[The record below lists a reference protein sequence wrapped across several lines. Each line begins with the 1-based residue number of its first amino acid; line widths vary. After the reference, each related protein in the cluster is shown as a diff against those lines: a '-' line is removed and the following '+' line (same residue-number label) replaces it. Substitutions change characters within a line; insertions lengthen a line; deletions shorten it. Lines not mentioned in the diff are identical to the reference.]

1 MPRFPVAVPLSV
13 TLSPTAVADGT
24 SAAETLRQAQGLAQ
38 VSGPAWTAK
47 DGSPAG
53 ADVLAMGSALART
66 RQNTLASVDEAFLDT
81 TTYLLSAWEEMLGL
95 AVSPGLP
102 VDVRRARLISHWR
115 TLRGG
120 TPQALLAAVN
130 AVLVAP
136 DTAQVVENT
145 VADCAAYPPGVFLFA
160 VVVPSVSPSFRYL
173 SDDGWVARLRATL
186 DGQKPAH
193 TGYNITNRVGFRC
206 DDPDSLT
213 DLTVIAT

>member
-1 MPRFPVAVPLSV
+1 MRFPVAAPLSV
-13 TLSPTAVADGT
+13 TLSPVSVANGT
-24 SAAETLRQAQGLAQ
+24 SAAETLRQAQAFAR
-38 VSGPAWTAK
+38 VSGPARTAK

-53 ADVLAMGSALART
+53 ADALAFGSALART

-81 TTYLLSAWEEMLGL
+81 TRYLLDAWEEMLGL
-95 AVSPGLP
+95 AVSPGLS
-102 VDVRRARLISHWR
+102 DAVRRARLISHWR
-115 TLRGG
+115 SLRGG

-130 AVLVAP
+130 AVLTPP
-136 DTAQVVENT
+136 DTAVIVENS
-145 VADCAAYPPGVFLFA
+145 VADCAEYPAGVFLFA
-160 VVVPSVSPSFRYL
+160 VVIPSPSPSFPYL

-193 TGYNITNRVGFRC
+193 TGYNVTNQVGFFC